1 MGAWLA
7 VSVGGEEELATDEI
21 QMHTDSLVPF
31 CKLANPSSYVACS
44 WDLATEEIARKHWVS
59 FFKRHLDTI
68 LELGVDSAKSKAEA
82 AKRAESCKR
91 DFFGSFD
98 GFAENPSGYGR
109 VTILTLDSWR
119 DECLRRWGFEDPF
132 ADLKNRENE
141 KMLPLLPAVCR
152 EVDSL
157 AGRAQLDAL
166 ILGLFAGNIFDM
178 GADAT
183 AKAFLGASPDFFATR
198 ANITP
203 RPWLID
209 DYDSVAGRFLYGPVH
224 RKAVFFIDNAG
235 SDFLLGAIPTM
246 RWMARRGTR
255 IVLAANDRP
264 TLNDMTVGDVRAWWP
279 RIVEA
284 EPSIGALPIEIV
296 DTGTGEPLIDLGR
309 VSRELNVAAEDADLV
324 ILEGMGRG
332 VESNLDAEF
341 SCDAVNIA
349 MIKDSAVAGR
359 HGGKVFDVV
368 CRFWQKR

>member
-1 MGAWLA
+1 MGAWVA
-7 VSVGGEEELATDEI
+7 VSVGGEEELAADEN

-31 CKLANPSSYVACS
+31 CKLADPVSYVACS
-44 WDLATEEIARKHWVS
+44 WDLTTDTAGRNHWVT

-68 LELGVDSAKSKAEA
+68 LKLGVDSAKSKAEA
-82 AKRAESCKR
+82 VTRAESCKR
-91 DFFGSFD
+91 EFFKTFD

-109 VTILTLDSWR
+109 VTILTLDGWR
-119 DECLRRWGFEDPF
+119 DECLRRWGFDDPF

-141 KMLPLLPAVCR
+141 KMLPLLAAVCG
-152 EVDSL
+152 EIDSL
-157 AGRAQLDAL
+157 NGRAQLDAL

-183 AKAFLGASPDFFATR
+183 AKAFLGKSPDFFATR
-198 ANITP
+198 ASISR

-209 DYDSVAGRFLYGPVH
+209 DYDAVAERFLSGPIH

-235 SDFLLGAIPTM
+235 SDFLLGAIPMM
-246 RWMARRGTR
+246 RWLALRGTR

-279 RIVEA
+279 RVVEA
-284 EPSIGALPIEIV
+284 EPSIGKLPIDIV
-296 DTGTGEPLIDLGR
+296 GTGTAEPLIDLGR
-309 VSRELNVAAEDADLV
+309 VSGDLNVAAADADLV

>member
-1 MGAWLA
+1 
-7 VSVGGEEELATDEI
+7 
-21 QMHTDSLVPF
+21 
-31 CKLANPSSYVACS
+31 
-44 WDLATEEIARKHWVS
+44 
-59 FFKRHLDTI
+59 
-68 LELGVDSAKSKAEA
+68 
-82 AKRAESCKR
+82 
-91 DFFGSFD
+91 
-98 GFAENPSGYGR
+98 
-109 VTILTLDSWR
+109 
-119 DECLRRWGFEDPF
+119 
-132 ADLKNRENE
+132 
-141 KMLPLLPAVCR
+141 MLPLLAAVCG
-152 EVDSL
+152 EIDSL
-157 AGRAQLDAL
+157 NGRAQLDAL

-183 AKAFLGASPDFFATR
+183 AKAFLGKSPDFFATR
-198 ANITP
+198 ASISR

-209 DYDSVAGRFLYGPVH
+209 DYDAVAERFLSGPIH

-235 SDFLLGAIPTM
+235 SDFLLGAIPMM
-246 RWMARRGTR
+246 RWLALRGTR

-279 RIVEA
+279 RVVEA
-284 EPSIGALPIEIV
+284 EPSIGKLPIDIV
-296 DTGTGEPLIDLGR
+296 GTGTAEPLIDLGR
-309 VSRELNVAAEDADLV
+309 VSRDLNVAAADADLV